1 MNVSFVLWDMD
12 EIIMWSLLSNMHLL
26 LLRTRLKKKK
36 WEITMKDIEV
46 ECLHL

>member
-26 LLRTRLKKKK
+26 LLRARLKKK
-36 WEITMKDIEV
+36 WEITMKDTEV